1 MLDESLQLSP
11 RISVAPVLHGSGD
24 FAIEIRR
31 IQLAHKFDCLAVPL
45 PPSFQDRVE
54 QAIDHLPNV
63 TSVIQEERPS
73 FSTSD
78 WTPDSDL
85 ENEDN
90 DAKRRVSYV
99 PIDPCQPVI
108 AALRV
113 AIQERTP
120 RAFVD
125 LETDNFESHSLV
137 LPDPYALKRVS
148 IERFAAAAL
157 LGIPRPPEGLAVDR
171 IRTMAARLKELET
184 RYEKFCLS
192 VRWPTGRGFVK
203 HTRKI

>member
-11 RISVAPVLHGSGD
+11 RICVAPVLHGSGD
-24 FAIEIRR
+24 FAVEVRR

-45 PPSFQDRVE
+45 PPSFQTRVE

-63 TSVIQEERPS
+63 TAVTQEERRS
-73 FSTSD
+73 FSTND
-78 WTPDSDL
+78 WTPDSDR
-85 ENEDN
+85 EDDDDT

-120 RAFVD
+120 RAFID
-125 LETDNFESHSLV
+125 LETDCFESHSIV

-157 LGIPRPPEGLAVDR
+157 LGIPRPPEGHD
-171 IRTMAARLKELET
+171 
-184 RYEKFCLS
+184 
-192 VRWPTGRGFVK
+192 
-203 HTRKI
+203 